1 MSGSSN
7 VNIDE
12 EVIAVI
18 TAAIAEMETRPDYR
32 LVVRSMRQIPQSSP
46 VWNTVWLSRRKM
58 KTPYILQT
66 AIMTWLMTKIPHQSS

>member
-18 TAAIAEMETRPDYR
+18 TAAIAEMET
-32 LVVRSMRQIPQSSP
+32 
-46 VWNTVWLSRRKM
+46 SR
-58 KTPYILQT
+58 TTGWSYGP
-66 AIMTWLMTKIPHQSS
+66 

>member
-46 VWNTVWLSRRKM
+46 VWNTAGRLERLGRD
-58 KTPYILQT
+58 LN
-66 AIMTWLMTKIPHQSS
+66 A

>member
-18 TAAIAEMETRPDYR
+18 TAAIAEMVTRPDYR

-46 VWNTVWLSRRKM
+46 VWNTAGRLERLGRD
-58 KTPYILQT
+58 LN
-66 AIMTWLMTKIPHQSS
+66 A